1 MANRLIHFNIEGASP
16 HTLPMSRLAEYLRDL
31 AHVLGSEDSVH
42 FLRTREGSASC
53 EIEIEREQEQA
64 IISRTKGIAT
74 GRGTKEALEAYRSL
88 RSQLEKDNFS
98 AELEMED
105 GDIILEFAFHSNN
118 KKETFGPF
126 WEDGSVDG
134 ILVKIGGFDETVPVH
149 LVNEGRHYTC
159 NTTREVARDLAHR
172 LYGNP
177 VRVHGKGKWYRNE
190 HGKWE
195 LRWFNIKSFDDLEGT
210 SLSDVVSRL
219 RAIPNNEL
227 ATLTDPLNEMQKI
240 RKGQE

>member
-1 MANRLIHFNIEGASP
+1 MSKKLIHFNIEGASP

-42 FLRTREGSASC
+42 FLRTNEGSASC
-53 EIEIEREQEQA
+53 EIEIERELEEE
-64 IISRTKGIAT
+64 ITSRTKGIAA
-74 GRGTKEALEAYRSL
+74 GRGPKEALDAYRSL
-88 RSQLEKDNFS
+88 RSQLEKDKFS

-105 GDIILEFAFHSNN
+105 GNVILEFPFGTDNR
-118 KKETFGPF
+118 KETFGPF

-149 LVNEGRHYTC
+149 LVSEGRHYTC

-227 ATLTDPLNEMQKI
+227 SSLTDPLNEMQKI